1 MEIDEEELS
10 KRLLEIEYI
19 RRELENYINALNALQ
34 MTQESLSRSLV
45 GLSAVKN
52 KSEILIP
59 YSPDIFFSGIL
70 TDASSA
76 LVNIGS
82 NVFKKL
88 PFAGLKT
95 RLENDLKEVDKNVA
109 QIAQIIQKLQ
119 EEGSRLEREANELYS
134 HYGTGIR

>member
-1 MEIDEEELS
+1 MEVDEEELS

-45 GLSAVKN
+45 GLSAIKN

-82 NVFKKL
+82 NIFKKL

-95 RLENDLKEVDKNVA
+95 RLENDSTEIGNNIA

-119 EEGSRLEREANELYS
+119 EEGSRLEHEANDLYS
-134 HYGTGIR
+134 HYGTGVR